1 MFHKPFKIKTQTA
14 IKGSERKRVRNDIE
28 KLFPY
33 LQTEDLLQIIP
44 AKDEMTVA
52 KIYTHSGDSLV
63 IYCVQKNPVFIEV
76 FKELI
81 PTVYTMWKFPELLPV
96 FRTYP
101 PVFSKLKGGADLMLP
116 GVVVEGEVTPYTFRN
131 IKKGDLC
138 SVCLI
143 GNKAPVAVG
152 RAALSGSDMFESAMR
167 GKGVQIVHLFGDDL
181 WSFGD
186 KSQIPVIPDG
196 MLLMNEDDD
205 SDKYEQSNSMK
216 MEQQNG
222 DSKVTGD
229 LGINSQLNKQQSC
242 NSGDVGYISSGQY
255 VSEATGNQGDCSVL
269 DQAINKCSGSLH
281 ELDLKNGSNNTEET
295 QEEAMDLLDNMDELL
310 DVCFKCAIKS
320 SVKKSDLPLL
330 TSAFFKNHM
339 VKFCPPGKLLDVK
352 KSSYKKLSKF
362 LQKMQMDGYIKV
374 KELSKGA
381 DSIVEVDKSQL
392 CDFELP
398 IEIDSDPLQPL
409 PSEAEFV
416 LPKLTEM
423 YSVTS
428 AVLPLFKPNGQ
439 RKGSAVAMTDIR
451 SYIDEYVRSNNLQ
464 SESKKSQVQ
473 LDPIIADIVL
483 TKGENNI
490 THLSWED
497 LFKRILS
504 KMQPVLCIE
513 HVGQPPTYQKG
524 KVEGIKLD
532 IQQRASN
539 KKVTLIENIETF
551 GIDPK
556 ELAHTVQVGMA
567 CSATISQLAQKN
579 KGVQIVIQGN
589 QISYIADLLLNKYKV
604 PRKYI
609 NGLEKAPKRR

>member
-1 MFHKPFKIKTQTA
+1 MFHKPFKVKTQTA

-28 KLFPY
+28 KLFPN
-33 LQTEDLLQIIP
+33 LQPADLLQIIP

-52 KIYTHSGDSLV
+52 KIYTHSGESLV

-81 PTVYTMWKFPELLPV
+81 PTIYTVWKFPELLPV

-101 PVFSKLKGGADLMLP
+101 PVFSKLKSGADLMLP
-116 GVVVEGEVTPYTFRN
+116 GVIVEGEVTPYTFRN

-138 SVCLI
+138 SVCLL

-152 RAALSGSDMFESAMR
+152 RAALSGSDMFDSAMR

-186 KSQIPVIPDG
+186 KSPIPVIPDG
-196 MLLMNEDDD
+196 MLMMNEDSD
-205 SDKYEQSNSMK
+205 SDKNEQSSSTK
-216 MEQQNG
+216 MDQQNG
-222 DSKVTGD
+222 DSKVTKVTGD
-229 LGINSQLNKQQSC
+229 SGIDSRLNANQSC
-242 NSGDVGYISSGQY
+242 NSGDNC
-255 VSEATGNQGDCSVL
+255 EL
-269 DQAINKCSGSLH
+269 DQAMNKCSESLH
-281 ELDLKNGSNNTEET
+281 QLDLKNGSNNTEE
-295 QEEAMDLLDNMDELL
+295 EMIDLLDNMDELL

-362 LQKMQMDGYIKV
+362 LQKMQKDGYIKV

-392 CDFELP
+392 RDFELP
-398 IEIDSDPLQPL
+398 NEIDIDPIQPVT
-409 PSEAEFV
+409 SEAEFV

-428 AVLPLFKPNGQ
+428 AVLPLFKPNGL

-464 SESKKSQVQ
+464 SDSKKSQVQ

-483 TKGENNI
+483 TKGENNV
-490 THLSWED
+490 THLSWEE

-513 HVGQPPTYQKG
+513 HAGQTPTYQKG

-567 CSATISQLAQKN
+567 CSATISTLPQKN

-609 NGLEKAPKRR
+609 NGMEKAPKRR